1 VLKKMM
7 KTLAESLTVF
17 IFLMASDASA
27 MTLDD
32 VLECGLPDG
41 SKFILRSQYDWSPVP
56 LPMVHSSRET
66 NRGGWVPSYQDK
78 SGKVVPVPFTIPYS
92 GNSKPVEACAY
103 FGMKNGAPLAP
114 FSFRRADGSWFL
126 AKDFPRGALD
136 IHVDRVDDA
145 SPLRQELQRAGIK
158 SEAYRFGWL
167 YQDGGEVIYEKPLH
181 RTDTGYV
188 YSIPIDAVFQAR
200 SSDGGGKW
208 SEGHVTADARIF
220 ELGRGWIEQSIRAR
234 PVSLNGKSIP

>member
-1 VLKKMM
+1 M
-7 KTLAESLTVF
+7 KNAFNTEMRRLLGLLLLCS
-17 IFLMASDASA
+17 ASA
-27 MTLDD
+27 QAVTRAD

-41 SKFILRSQYDWSPVP
+41 SKFILHSQYDWSPVP
-56 LPMVHSSRET
+56 LPMVHGSRET

-78 SGKVVPVPFTIPYS
+78 SGKVVPVPFTLTYS
-92 GNSKPVEACAY
+92 GISKPVEACAY

-126 AKDFPRGALD
+126 AKDFPRGTLD
-136 IHVDRVDDA
+136 IHVDRVDHA
-145 SPLRQELQRAGIK
+145 SPLRQELQNAGIK

-167 YQDGGEVIYEKPLH
+167 YQDGNDVIYEKPLH

-208 SEGHVTADARIF
+208 SEGHVTTNARIF
-220 ELGRGWIEQSIRAR
+220 ELGRGWIEQTIRAR
-234 PVSLNGKSIP
+234 PLSLNGKSVP